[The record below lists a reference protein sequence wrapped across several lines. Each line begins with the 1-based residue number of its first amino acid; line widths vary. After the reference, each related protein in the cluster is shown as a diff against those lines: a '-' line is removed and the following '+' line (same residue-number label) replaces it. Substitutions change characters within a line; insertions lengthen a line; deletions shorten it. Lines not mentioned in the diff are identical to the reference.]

1 MPRFLSPIY
10 VKQEF
15 VTGNEVISGNET
27 ILGVTSGKDSYWTTV
42 NSELSVSSE
51 FGYFNTLSAN
61 NFNILNIDTYSISSS
76 NIESVYITALT
87 GFYNTLTASNIKSDY
102 FIGDGSNLTNIIANG
117 GIATDPNKLPL
128 SGGVLIGGL
137 IGTDAYFNILSS
149 TNISGTYYGD
159 GSKLT
164 GVIASG
170 GIATDP
176 TKLPLSGGSIIG
188 NLLLFGGL
196 TALSG
201 STFVNTI
208 FTTTSALSI
217 INSGLGPALYV
228 LQGEGEGDI
237 ASFYD
242 GDGIEVLHIGNA
254 LNPVSDGVIG
264 IKTSF
269 PNKTLTVIGEI
280 SATNSIWSSDFYGN
294 ANNLSSIKWDSNFTT
309 VNANSSK
316 WESTYTTVNAN
327 SSIWNTITNSS
338 SYVTLTGTQTL
349 KNKTIIDWMTLVRGY
364 NTTPVLCA
372 AITNGNVY
380 VYTYDSFP
388 TNIIYYRYIANDNS
402 DDSFYSYFNGN
413 TLSGLIASKKIIL

>member
-102 FIGDGSNLTNIIANG
+102 FI
-117 GIATDPNKLPL
+117 
-128 SGGVLIGGL
+128 
-137 IGTDAYFNILSS
+137 
-149 TNISGTYYGD
+149 GD

-402 DDSFYSYFNGN
+402 DDTFYSYFNGN